1 MGAPSAQALVVVV
14 HGLNRPA
21 YDLIEDIAWQIQ
33 PQAVVRVDPI
43 GRVITLARTAKERSN
58 HVR

>member
-21 YDLIEDIAWQIQ
+21 YSVLEDIAWQIQ
-33 PQAVVRVDPI
+33 PQGVVRVDPI
-43 GRVITLARTAKERSN
+43 GRVLTLARTKKGGRS
-58 HVR
+58 